1 MRRSCQYGRGFADF
15 SSLLKPLGLGPRK
28 DVLNGKLKKGIG
40 SLEKCSPSSC
50 CVQGTAPR
58 LDVQWDLC
66 PKVNKWEAGTKQC
79 GGTGEGKEASRGP
92 PLSPFFIVH
101 VTPCRASLACCCL
114 PSQTLDFIHRCI
126 FSTENGCSCW
136 WQELSPKS
144 GAPWNR
150 HVICSLGVALG
161 WWYPGAFQTCRES
174 ILQRKLRHDCSRAGR
189 AMCNFPLIVPSS
201 VATAIMAVPCHC
213 LSTDR
218 KRNFGS
224 QILFNRWSG
233 FCWTLKY
240 CYKLPFFL
248 SFFFFLTLSILK
260 VVAGGDF
267 LLHSRLKNLKI
278 SIWALSKSIFF

>member
-1 MRRSCQYGRGFADF
+1 MFSQQLLRARHGAAAWRPVRPVPKGGQMRGGHKAMWGYRG
-15 SSLLKPLGLGPRK
+15 
-28 DVLNGKLKKGIG
+28 GKG
-40 SLEKCSPSSC
+40 SLPRPTAFSILHCACHTLSC
-50 CVQGTAPR
+50 II
-58 LDVQWDLC
+58 
-66 PKVNKWEAGTKQC
+66 
-79 GGTGEGKEASRGP
+79 S
-92 PLSPFFIVH
+92 
-101 VTPCRASLACCCL
+101 
-114 PSQTLDFIHRCI
+114 SQTLDFIHRCI

-136 WQELSPKS
+136 WQEWSPKS

-240 CYKLPFFL
+240 CYKLPLFL
-248 SFFFFLTLSILK
+248 SFFFY
-260 VVAGGDF
+260 
-267 LLHSRLKNLKI
+267 
-278 SIWALSKSIFF
+278 